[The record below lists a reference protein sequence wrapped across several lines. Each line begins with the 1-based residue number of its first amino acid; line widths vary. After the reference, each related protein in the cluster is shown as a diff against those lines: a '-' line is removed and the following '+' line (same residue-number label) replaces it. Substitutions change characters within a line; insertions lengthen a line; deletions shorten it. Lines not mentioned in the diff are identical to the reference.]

1 MSLFNPVPASEL
13 GTKYTHYGWFLGL
26 VPVYLADIDSE
37 APVVVERN
45 WVPEWYFW
53 AVEAMFGLF
62 CWVASLLVL
71 DFEPLYPMLV
81 CGEIKR

>member
-1 MSLFNPVPASEL
+1 MSLFNPVPSSEL
-13 GTKYTHYGWFLGL
+13 GTTFTHYGWFLGL

-53 AVEAMFGLF
+53 AVETVFALF
-62 CWVASLLVL
+62 CWVTSLLIP
-71 DFEPLYPMLV
+71 DFEPHFSMLV
-81 CGEIKR
+81 TGEIKP